1 MRKLSRRNWEKLAAC
16 LKKPIRA
23 KKKNLKLL
31 SFFLT
36 LLFTIYCL
44 SSQRKGM
51 ASSSD
56 SIVLYY
62 LKKSSETPLFLQAET
77 WLPIASGV
85 LTGAGPDQLDKT
97 EFISRWEKLFKFTGV
112 SETGVFNSEPV
123 RLFTEE
129 ESFRLGELLYKA
141 EIEIPDG
148 LPQAYQVI
156 IKREDPIRPGLRIRR
171 TIFYIRNTPEGIVLE
186 FSEIGQVLD
195 FQTTYSFR
203 DWTLVPISKPEP
215 SSRNSIYLP
224 EIRPEGLEYLNA
236 VTDGEDIRNRIL
248 VKNVFW
254 TANPSKKNVG
264 TPTKKIPKTIEDR
277 LRTLQELLDKG
288 LISKQEYEKKKAEI
302 LKEL

>member
-1 MRKLSRRNWEKLAAC
+1 MAAC

-23 KKKNLKLL
+23 KKKNLNLL
-31 SFFLT
+31 SLFLT
-36 LLFTIYCL
+36 LLFTISCL

-62 LKKSSETPLFLQAET
+62 IKKSSETPLFLQAET

-85 LTGAGPDQLDKT
+85 LTGAGPDQLDRT
-97 EFISRWEKLFKFTGV
+97 EFISRWEKLFKFTGIAN
-112 SETGVFNSEPV
+112 TGVFNSEPV

-129 ESFRLGELLYKA
+129 ESSRLGELLYRA
-141 EIEIPDG
+141 EVDIPDG

-171 TIFYIRNTPEGIVLE
+171 TIFYIRNSPAGIILE
-186 FSEIGQVLD
+186 FSEVGQVLD
-195 FQTTYSFR
+195 FQTTYSFQ
-203 DWTLVPISKPEP
+203 DWTLVPIVKPEP
-215 SSRNSIYLP
+215 SSNNSIYLP
-224 EIRPEGLEYLNA
+224 EIRPEGLDYLILP
-236 VTDGEDIRNRIL
+236 TEGEEVKNRIL
-248 VKNVFW
+248 VKTGFW
-254 TANPSKKNVG
+254 TANSSKKNVG
-264 TPTKKIPKTIEDR
+264 GPIKKIPKTIEDR

>member
-1 MRKLSRRNWEKLAAC
+1 MAAC

>member
-1 MRKLSRRNWEKLAAC
+1 MAAC

-129 ESFRLGELLYKA
+129 ESSRLGELLYKA
-141 EIEIPDG
+141 EVEIPDG

-171 TIFYIRNTPEGIVLE
+171 TIFYIRNSPEGIILE
-186 FSEIGQVLD
+186 FYEIGQVLD

-224 EIRPEGLEYLNA
+224 EIRPEGLEYLND
-236 VTDGEDIRNRIL
+236 VTEGEDIKNRIL
-248 VKNVFW
+248 VKNGFW

-264 TPTKKIPKTIEDR
+264 TSTKKIPKTIEDR

>member
-1 MRKLSRRNWEKLAAC
+1 MAAC

-23 KKKNLKLL
+23 KKKNLNLL

-36 LLFTIYCL
+36 LLFTISCM

-62 LKKSSETPLFLQAET
+62 LKKSSETPIFLQSET
-77 WLPIASGV
+77 WLPIASGI
-85 LTGAGPDQLDKT
+85 LTGAGPDQLDKS
-97 EFISRWEKLFKFTGV
+97 EFLSRWEKLFKFTGV
-112 SETGVFNSEPV
+112 SDTGVLNAEPV
-123 RLFTEE
+123 RLFTED
-129 ESFRLGELLYKA
+129 ESSRLGELLYKA
-141 EIEIPDG
+141 ETEIPDG

-171 TIFYIRNTPEGIVLE
+171 IVFYIRNTTEGIVLE

-203 DWTLVPISKPEP
+203 DWTLVPIVKPES

-224 EIRPEGLEYLNA
+224 EIRPEGLDYLTLA
-236 VTDGEDIRNRIL
+236 SEGEEVKNRIL
-248 VKNVFW
+248 VKNSFW

-288 LISKQEYEKKKAEI
+288 LISKPEYEKKKAEI

>member
-1 MRKLSRRNWEKLAAC
+1 MAAC

-23 KKKNLKLL
+23 KKKNLNLL

-36 LLFTIYCL
+36 LLFTISCL

-62 LKKSSETPLFLQAET
+62 LKKNSETPIFLQAET
-77 WLPIASGV
+77 WLPIASGI
-85 LTGAGPDQLDKT
+85 LTGAGQDQLDKA
-97 EFISRWEKLFKFTGV
+97 EFLSRWEKLSKFTGV
-112 SETGVFNSEPV
+112 ADTGVLNSEPV

-129 ESFRLGELLYKA
+129 ESSGLGELLYKA
-141 EIEIPDG
+141 EAEIPDG

-171 TIFYIRNTPEGIVLE
+171 SIFYIRNSPEGIVLE

-203 DWTLVPISKPEP
+203 DWTLVPIVKPEP
-215 SSRNSIYLP
+215 SSSNSIYLP
-224 EIRPEGLEYLNA
+224 EIRPEGLEYLTFA
-236 VTDGEDIRNRIL
+236 KEGEEVKNRIL
-248 VKNVFW
+248 VKNGFW
-254 TANPSKKNVG
+254 TANSSKKNVG
-264 TPTKKIPKTIEDR
+264 TPMKKIPKTIEDR

>member
-36 LLFTIYCL
+36 LLFTISCL

-62 LKKSSETPLFLQAET
+62 LKKNSETPLFLQAET
-77 WLPIASGV
+77 WLPIATGV
-85 LTGAGPDQLDKT
+85 LTGAGPDQLDKP
-97 EFISRWEKLFKFTGV
+97 EFLSRWEKLFKFTGV
-112 SETGVFNSEPV
+112 ADTGVLNSEPV

-129 ESFRLGELLYKA
+129 ESSRLGELLYRA
-141 EIEIPDG
+141 ESEIPDG

-171 TIFYIRNTPEGIVLE
+171 TVFYIRNSPQGIVLE

-195 FQTTYSFR
+195 FQTAYSFR
-203 DWTLVPISKPEP
+203 DWTLVPIQKPEP

-224 EIRPEGLEYLNA
+224 EIHPEGLEYLIFP
-236 VTDGEDIRNRIL
+236 TEGEEVKNRIL
-248 VKNVFW
+248 VKNGFW

-264 TPTKKIPKTIEDR
+264 TPAKKIPKTIEDR

>member
-36 LLFTIYCL
+36 LLFTISCL

-62 LKKSSETPLFLQAET
+62 LKKSSETPLFLQAGT

-85 LTGAGPDQLDKT
+85 LAGAGPDQLDRA
-97 EFISRWEKLFKFTGV
+97 EFISRWEKLFKFTGI
-112 SETGVFNSEPV
+112 SNTGVFNSEPI
-123 RLFTEE
+123 RLFTED
-129 ESFRLGELLYKA
+129 ESFRLGELLFRA
-141 EIEIPDG
+141 ESEIPDG

-171 TIFYIRNTPEGIVLE
+171 TIFYIRNSPEGIVLE
-186 FSEIGQVLD
+186 FSELGQVLD
-195 FQTTYSFR
+195 FQTTYSFQ
-203 DWTLVPISKPEP
+203 DWTLVPIVKPEP
-215 SSRNSIYLP
+215 SSNNSIYLP
-224 EIRPEGLEYLNA
+224 EIRPEGLDYL
-236 VTDGEDIRNRIL
+236 VLPTEVEEVKNRIL
-248 VKNVFW
+248 VKNGFW